1 MEDEC
6 LLPVGPHTLP
16 EGFFAR
22 KPVIECRDAAF
33 MGDDTASH
41 ALNPVKVIREPKNIA
56 IEEKTNN
63 FS

>member
-41 ALNPVKVIREPKNIA
+41 ALNPVKVKMIHEPKNIS
-56 IEEKTNN
+56 ISKENK
-63 FS
+63 